1 MYVDDLIVMG
11 SSTEKVNKFEQQMM
25 VKFEMSYLGILS
37 YYLGIEVEQ
46 QKDRILLKQPTYAKR
61 ILS

>member
-1 MYVDDLIVMG
+1 M
-11 SSTEKVNKFEQQMM
+11 KA
-25 VKFEMSYLGILS
+25 KFEMSDLDLLS

-46 QKDRILLKQPTYAKR
+46 QKGRILLKQPTYAKR

>member
-1 MYVDDLIVMG
+1 
-11 SSTEKVNKFEQQMM
+11 M

-46 QKDRILLKQPTYAKR
+46 QKDQILLKQPTYAKR